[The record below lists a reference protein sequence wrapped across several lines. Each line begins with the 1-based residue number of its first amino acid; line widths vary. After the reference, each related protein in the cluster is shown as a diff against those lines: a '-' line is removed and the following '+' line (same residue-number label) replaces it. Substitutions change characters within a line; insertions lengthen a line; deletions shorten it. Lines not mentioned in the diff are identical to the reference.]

1 MKNKTPL
8 LSIVMITYN
17 HAPYI
22 KEAMESCLSQE
33 TSFPF
38 ELIVCDDAST
48 DGTTEIVSQYA
59 EKHDNLFF
67 LPQPVNGRGAHNLMD
82 GLRQVRSKYIAFCEG
97 DDYWIS
103 PHKLER
109 QVRFLEENPDF
120 SVSCHKVELKFENR
134 PGDEKKQY
142 IYKDCSADD
151 ERIRQ
156 GIFYADEA
164 VANYYFQTSS
174 YVFRWRFR
182 DGLPHWFRKWMLYDH
197 ALFMLHAAEG
207 KIKYFDEAMSVWR
220 RNETGYSWL
229 QNVDKGVFFQKEG
242 YGWISF
248 YQEMDKFFSGRF
260 HLQIRERILLALRN
274 MVENCLETGNLARI
288 KKIAEDH
295 QEWFLKLVKDNASL
309 FEAVKLALPEK
320 ITHTPPWTGKP
331 EEKTEEPQKVIGG
344 VMELDL
350 LSIPENADSIWSH
363 WTKGKEYVCF
373 ANAFS
378 ALIAWVYHRRV
389 RRIWLP
395 VVVSPILVEEL
406 DRLWIPYCFYPV
418 GKDLTPPIDFIAST
432 KPGDAVLTQAY
443 FGRPP
448 EKKLCEALSERKDV
462 LWIDDR
468 SASLE
473 PANNTGADV
482 VLYNPVAVLGVPDGG
497 VLVGEGLTGLQPSP
511 ADKSGFITMRRE
523 LTLECFENLSN
534 RANLVMQKQK
544 IEIENPLPGGN
555 MSRLTL
561 GLLQRIPLTDIAKRC
576 RINWSLLH
584 ESLSQWSL
592 YPKKHAIDSTSTVY
606 PLLIPEN
613 IPTVFFQT
621 ALKKKSILCG
631 GLGMNLNEKYKGTLG
646 EESELL
652 KRLIYLPCD
661 HRYDAD
667 DMLTIAN
674 EILLI
679 FCGKSHL
686 GAPGTRITI

>member
-22 KEAMESCLSQE
+22 KEAIESCLSQK

-48 DGTTEIVSQYA
+48 DGTSEIVSQYA
-59 EKHDNLFF
+59 EKHDNLVF
-67 LPQPVNGRGAHNLMD
+67 LPQPINGRAANNFMD

-97 DDYWIS
+97 DDYWTS
-103 PHKLER
+103 PHKLEK

-134 PGDEKKQY
+134 PKNEKKQY

-164 VANYYFQTSS
+164 VENYYFQTSS
-174 YVFRWRFR
+174 HVFRWRFK
-182 DGLPHWFRKWMLYDH
+182 DGLPDWFRKWMLYDH
-197 ALFMLHAAEG
+197 ALFMLHAVEG

-229 QNVDKGVFFQKEG
+229 QNIDKGVFFQKEG
-242 YGWISF
+242 YGWIMF

-274 MVENCLETGNLARI
+274 MVENCLETGNIALI
-288 KKIAEDH
+288 KKITEDH
-295 QEWFLKLVKDNASL
+295 QEWFLKLVKDNAGL
-309 FEAVKLALPEK
+309 FEAVKLVLPEK
-320 ITHTPPWTGKP
+320 ITRTPPWAGKP
-331 EEKTEEPQKVIGG
+331 EEKNTELQKIIGG
-344 VMELDL
+344 VRELDL
-350 LSIPENADSIWSH
+350 LSVPESADSIWSH
-363 WTKGKEYVCF
+363 WTQGQEYVCF
-373 ANAFS
+373 TNPFS
-378 ALIAWVYHRRV
+378 ALIGWIYHRRI

-395 VVVSPILVEEL
+395 VVIHPIFVEEL

-448 EKKLCEALSERKDV
+448 EKALCEALIERKDV

-468 SASLE
+468 SASLD
-473 PANNTGADV
+473 AASNAGADV
-482 VLYNPVAVLGVPDGG
+482 VLYNPMAVLGVPDGG
-497 VLVGEGLTGLQPSP
+497 ILVGEGLTDLHPSP
-511 ADKSGFITMRRE
+511 DKSDFMTMRRE
-523 LTLECFENLSN
+523 LTLECFETPSN
-534 RANLVMQKQK
+534 SGNLVMQKQK
-544 IEIENPLPGGN
+544 IEIQNPLPGGN

-561 GLLQRIPLTDIAKRC
+561 SLLKRIPFANITRKC
-576 RINWSLLH
+576 QTNWNLLH
-584 ESLSQWSL
+584 ESLNQWSFWRKEHTVNFT
-592 YPKKHAIDSTSTVY
+592 PTVY

-613 IPTVFFQT
+613 IPAIFFVT
-621 ALKKKSILCG
+621 ALKKKNILCG
-631 GLGMNLNEKYKGTLG
+631 GLDMNLNEKYKGTLG

-652 KRLIYLPCD
+652 KRLIHLPCD
-661 HRYDAD
+661 HRYDID
-667 DMLTIAN
+667 DMQKIAR
-674 EILLI
+674 EILFI
-679 FCGKSHL
+679 FFGKSDF
-686 GAPGTRITI
+686 GIPGTRTSI

>member
-59 EKHDNLFF
+59 EKHDNLVF
-67 LPQPVNGRGAHNLMD
+67 LPQPVNGRGAHNFMD

-103 PHKLER
+103 PHKLEK
-109 QVRFLEENPDF
+109 QVQFLEENPDF

-197 ALFMLHAAEG
+197 ALFMLHAVEG

-242 YGWISF
+242 IGWISF
-248 YQEMDKFFSGRF
+248 YKEMDEFFSGRF

-274 MVENCLETGNLARI
+274 MISNCLETGNIIRI
-288 KKIAEDH
+288 KKLAQDYE
-295 QEWFLKLVKDNASL
+295 EWFVELIKDNAVL
-309 FEAVKLALPEK
+309 FDAVKIALPDK
-320 ITHTPPWTGKP
+320 INRTPPWAGKF
-331 EEKTEEPQKVIGG
+331 EDKTEIPKKILGG

-350 LSIPENADSIWSH
+350 LSIPERADSIWSH
-363 WTKGKEYVCF
+363 WVKEYEHACF
-373 ANAFS
+373 SNPFS
-378 ALIAWVYHRRV
+378 ALIAWIYHRRI

-395 VVVSPILVEEL
+395 VVVHSTLLEEL
-406 DRLWIPYCFYPV
+406 ERLWIPHCFYPV
-418 GKDLTPPIDFIAST
+418 GKDLSPSLDFIAST
-432 KPGDAVLTQAY
+432 KPGDAVLTHAY
-443 FGRPP
+443 FGQAP
-448 EKKLCEALSERKDV
+448 KKELRDALVARKDV

-468 SASLE
+468 SSSLDAGSPE
-473 PANNTGADV
+473 ADV
-482 VLYNPVAVLGVPDGG
+482 VLYSPSNVLGVPDGG
-497 VLVGEGLTGLQPSP
+497 ILVGKGLTGLEPSL
-511 ADKSGFITMRRE
+511 DESNFIAKRRE
-523 LTLECFENLSN
+523 LSLECFEDPSRRKDL
-534 RANLVMQKQK
+534 LMQKQK
-544 IEIENPLPGGN
+544 IELENPLPGGR
-555 MSRLTL
+555 MSRLTESIL
-561 GLLQRIPLTDIAKRC
+561 HRLSLADIIKR
-576 RINWSLLH
+576 RQSNWSLLH
-584 ESLSQWSL
+584 KSL
-592 YPKKHAIDSTSTVY
+592 YHWAIWPENYDLDFTPTVY
-606 PLLIPEN
+606 PLLIPES
-613 IPTVFFQT
+613 IPAVFVIT
-621 ALKKKSILCG
+621 ALNQKNILSG
-631 GLGMNLNEKYKGTLG
+631 GLRMTFTEKLKGTLG

-661 HRYDAD
+661 HRYGDN
-667 DMLTIAN
+667 DMQAIAN
-674 EILLI
+674 EILFI

-686 GAPGTRITI
+686 GTPGTRLSI